1 MSYCYQNY
9 LNCQIR
15 KYAHQQP
22 EPMLCTLKHDNTTLV
37 LPFFDTCIYNN
48 VCNIYKLDMVWHHY
62 KTCRDDCDKAE
73 NKQLVLQRNALS
85 WFIVRGN
92 VTQHPCQS
100 VDTVSECYWKQI
112 MDMIQNNK
120 RKCKKCIKESK
131 YLCMWFPTKWFEASE
146 LQCRIDV

>member
-37 LPFFDTCIYNN
+37 LPFLLLFFFILFCALLIVDSCIYNN
-48 VCNIYKLDMVWHHY
+48 ICNIFKFDIVWHHY

-120 RKCKKCIKESK
+120 CKN
-131 YLCMWFPTKWFEASE
+131 
-146 LQCRIDV
+146 